1 MTDLENAT
9 KAPESDA
16 QEQQTEQQAEQK
28 AEQKAETIIP
38 GDTPAQTDSS
48 MGEHCV
54 TDRPTR
60 MWLPLCPTF
69 KTVRLC

>member
-1 MTDLENAT
+1 MTNMENAT

-16 QEQQTEQQAEQK
+16 QEQQPEPEPEQK
-28 AEQKAETIIP
+28 SETIIP
-38 GDTPAQTDSS
+38 GDTPAQEGPS

-60 MWLPLCPTF
+60 T
-69 KTVRLC
+69 